1 MFKKSV
7 SVQTTRPLSGKDAK
21 ALRRSVQLQFPDAN
35 EDEVAQLLPA
45 KAEIALLKLS
55 NRAACYTVNGGS
67 PLFFDP
73 DGRGDILAPT
83 VYALWLCPQLL
94 PPVFTYSEVSP
105 KARRRRPAHGRMTRC
120 RLAVPIRGA
129 GTVRALAAQAAGGMA
144 TCVHRAGLRA
154 KPRAGRG
161 TTQYAAGAQV
171 LGGAD
176 LFLQGFIVDG
186 PAALGDFAAGDL
198 RCVRIPQN
206 AFPFAVGTLEVRA
219 RGPLPRMRACSRRR
233 RSAATRAAGRRSAAR
248 TWRGR
253 ASEARA

>member
-7 SVQTTRPLSGKDAK
+7 SVQTTRPLSGKDVK
-21 ALRRSVQLQFPDAN
+21 ALRRSVQLQFPDAD

-105 KARRRRPAHGRMTRC
+105 KVRRRRRAHGGMRDPLKPFCAQKWHWHSAWGQRRGCVVQRRACTG
-120 RLAVPIRGA
+120 LACKVSHVPVEA
-129 GTVRALAAQAAGGMA
+129 
-144 TCVHRAGLRA
+144 
-154 KPRAGRG
+154 PAGRAVCRG
-161 TTQYAAGAQV
+161 SAG
-171 LGGAD
+171 
-176 LFLQGFIVDG
+176 
-186 PAALGDFAAGDL
+186 
-198 RCVRIPQN
+198 
-206 AFPFAVGTLEVRA
+206 
-219 RGPLPRMRACSRRR
+219 
-233 RSAATRAAGRRSAAR
+233 AGRRRPFPAGLHSGRAGGPGRLCSWGPALRANPAERVPVCRGHAGGAGPWRMHACSPCRVCAPVHVGSAAQ
-248 TWRGR
+248 
-253 ASEARA
+253 